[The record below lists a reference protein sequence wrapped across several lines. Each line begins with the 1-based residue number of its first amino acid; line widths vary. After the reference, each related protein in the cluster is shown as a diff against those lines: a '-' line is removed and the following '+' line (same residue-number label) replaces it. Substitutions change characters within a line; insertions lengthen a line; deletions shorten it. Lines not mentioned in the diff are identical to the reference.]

1 MNDSQYLQHYG
12 ILGQKWGMRRFQNPD
27 GSLTEEGKKRYGQVN
42 NGRLNTGL
50 KNLAKKIN
58 KSTDKIE
65 SRTAPIAQP
74 KVEMTNEE
82 IVKSGKASTV
92 LENASRLSTQELQA
106 ANARIRELEALRTS
120 SMKEVVAKNPNLMQ
134 KGAKIIGKAIAD
146 QATES
151 LSNATK
157 GLTAYGIK
165 KTIDLAFPEGELKG
179 VIKSSLNKKKDKNK
193 DQGGN

>member
-27 GSLTEEGKKRYGQVN
+27 GSLTEEGKKRYGQIN

-65 SRTAPIAQP
+65 SKMAPVAQP

-106 ANARIRELEALRTS
+106 ANARIRELESLRTS

-165 KTIDLAFPEGELKG
+165 KTIDLVFPEGELKG

>member
-106 ANARIRELEALRTS
+106 ANARIRELEALRTY

>member
-82 IVKSGKASTV
+82 IVKSGKASIV

>member
-27 GSLTEEGKKRYGQVN
+27 GSLTEEGKKRYGQIN
-42 NGRLNTGL
+42 NGKLNTGL

-65 SRTAPIAQP
+65 SKTAPITQSKA
-74 KVEMTNEE
+74 EMTNEE

-120 SMKEVVAKNPNLMQ
+120 SMKEVVAKHPSLMQ
-134 KGAKIIGKAIAD
+134 KGAKIVGKAIAD

-165 KTIDLAFPEGELKG
+165 RTIDLVFPEGELKG